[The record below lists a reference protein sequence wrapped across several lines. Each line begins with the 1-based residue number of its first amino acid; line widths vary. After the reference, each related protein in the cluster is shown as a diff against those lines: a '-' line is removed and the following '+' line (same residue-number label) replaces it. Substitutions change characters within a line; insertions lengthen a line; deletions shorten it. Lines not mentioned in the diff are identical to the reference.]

1 VYFVTLKKTAMTFD
15 FRLKVFY
22 TVAQRLSFTKA
33 AAELFIT
40 QPAVTK
46 HIRELEQQLDTA
58 LFVRNGNSISLT
70 PAGVILLKH
79 TVKIFET
86 YLLLENELTQLNSIT
101 GGNIRIGASTTLAQ
115 TIIPKILALFK
126 KTYPSINFTFLRDNT
141 DSITQ
146 QVIAE
151 KIDIAIVEGQLHYPQ
166 INYEEFKKDEL
177 VLVTKSN
184 SQLARMG
191 EITPQQLLNIPLVLR
206 EHGSG
211 TLEVISKALNRAN
224 ISLKD
229 LRIELQLE
237 SNISIKQYLLYSE
250 AAAFLSMHS
259 ITGELKRNEL
269 SIIDINDIEIFR
281 TFQFI
286 QLHGKTSKIIELFK
300 RFCKSQSNL

>member
-1 VYFVTLKKTAMTFD
+1 MTFD

-58 LFVRNGNSISLT
+58 LFVRNGNSIELT
-70 PAGVILLKH
+70 PAGCILLKH

-126 KTYPSINFTFLRDNT
+126 KTYPSINFIFLRDNT

-151 KIDIAIVEGQLHYPQ
+151 KIDIAIVEGQIHYPQ

-191 EITPQQLLNIPLVLR
+191 EITPQQLLDIPLVLR
-206 EHGSG
+206 EYGSG
-211 TLEVISKALNRAN
+211 TLEVISKALNKAN

-286 QLHGKTSKIIELFK
+286 QLHSKTSKIIELFK
-300 RFCKSQSNL
+300 RFCKSHSNL